1 MISPLTTPSQF
12 LRVSSTTINLTDA
25 SLRFAPSVQPF
36 VSDAIKVSVRTGD
49 RNHITNLPCFDEAD
63 ATLIHYAMHGF
74 TDDVWLRFV
83 VRHKG
88 VVEVWKAGH
97 AVNLG
102 RDGKEA
108 DQAEGLLIKVDG
120 LGSAEGWRVSEVQGR
135 LVSRT
140 FWVRSW
146 LVSILG
152 LSLVIA
158 MALVQGVIVPGLW
171 YVSVALVPM
180 IVGYVVLIIV
190 VWYCIGKPPLLD
202 WVKQSW
208 LTRWMCRGKRGSG
221 RRVAVWGPAGLVYRR
236 EDDDGSA
243 NMTEKEYRRASTG
256 NPFDVFLRAARS
268 RKRSV
273 DLEASNRRWYS
284 DTRI

>member
-1 MISPLTTPSQF
+1 
-12 LRVSSTTINLTDA
+12 
-25 SLRFAPSVQPF
+25 
-36 VSDAIKVSVRTGD
+36 
-49 RNHITNLPCFDEAD
+49 
-63 ATLIHYAMHGF
+63 MHGF

-102 RDGKEA
+102 RDGKQA

-120 LGSAEGWRVSEVQGR
+120 LGSGVGLRVSEVQGR

-158 MALVQGVIVPGLW
+158 MALVQGLIVPGLW
-171 YVSVALVPM
+171 YVVVGLVP
-180 IVGYVVLIIV
+180 ILVGYVVLVIV
-190 VWYCIGKPPLLD
+190 VWCCIGKPPLLD
-202 WVKQSW
+202 WARQSW

-221 RRVAVWGPAGLVYRR
+221 RRVAVWGPAGLVYLR
-236 EDDDGSA
+236 EDDDSSA
-243 NMTEKEYRRASTG
+243 DKAEKQHRRASTG
-256 NPFDVFLRAARS
+256 NPFDAFLKAARS

-284 DTRI
+284 DTRT